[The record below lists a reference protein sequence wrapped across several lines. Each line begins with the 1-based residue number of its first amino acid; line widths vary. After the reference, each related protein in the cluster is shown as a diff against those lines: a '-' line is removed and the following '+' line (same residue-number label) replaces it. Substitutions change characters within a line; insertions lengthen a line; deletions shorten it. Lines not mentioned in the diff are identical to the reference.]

1 MADAPRICDTAPDL
15 VNFKFRLPRLKE
27 AIRRKRKIK
36 IIAIGSSSTAGE
48 GHIVPYPCRL
58 ELALRDGFHGSMID
72 VLNRGIGG
80 QEAPSELSRFEPDVI
95 DEMPALVIWQ
105 VGTNAVF
112 RLGEFSFDDV
122 EASIATGLDWL
133 ADLPIDVVLMDL
145 QYTTGVIATV
155 VNPDIKF
162 AEDMVSRIARV
173 ADKAGVN
180 VFRRFALMK
189 RWSVDGLVPMSELI
203 DPTDNDKLHMGDWA
217 TNCMTQ
223 ALFGAIKQ
231 KLEMEGTT

>member
-1 MADAPRICDTAPDL
+1 MADAPRTCDTAPDL
-15 VNFKFRLPRLKE
+15 VNFRFPLPHLKQ
-27 AIRRKRKIK
+27 ALQRKRKIK
-36 IIAIGSSSTAGE
+36 IVAIGSSSTAGE
-48 GHIVPYPCRL
+48 ANIVPYPCRL
-58 ELALRDGFHGSMID
+58 ELALRDRFHGSMID

-112 RLGEFSFDDV
+112 RLKEFNFDDV
-122 EASIATGLDWL
+122 AGSIATGLDWL

-145 QYTTGVIATV
+145 QYTTAV
-155 VNPDIKF
+155 VEPDIKF
-162 AEDMVSRIARV
+162 AEDMVSRISNV
-173 ADKAGVN
+173 AAKAGVN

-189 RWSVDGLVPMSELI
+189 RWFAEDHIPMLELVDPA
-203 DPTDNDKLHMGDWA
+203 DNDKLHMSDWA

-223 ALFGAIKQ
+223 ALFGAIRQ
-231 KLEMEGTT
+231 KLETDGNT

>member
-15 VNFKFRLPRLKE
+15 VNFKFRLPHLKE
-27 AIRRKRKIK
+27 ALRRERKIK
-36 IIAIGSSSTAGE
+36 IVAIGSSSTAGE
-48 GHIVPYPCRL
+48 GHIVPYPYRL
-58 ELALRDGFHGSMID
+58 ELALRDRFHGPMVD

-80 QEAPSELSRFEPDVI
+80 QEAPSELSRFEPDVM

-122 EASIATGLDWL
+122 EASIATGLGWL
-133 ADLPIDVVLMDL
+133 ADLPMDVVLMDL
-145 QYTTGVIATV
+145 QYTTGVIAPV
-155 VNPDIKF
+155 INPDIKF
-162 AEDMVSRIARV
+162 AEDMVSRISTV

-189 RWSVDGLVPMSELI
+189 RWFVDGQVPMSELI
-203 DPTDNDKLHMGDWA
+203 DPIDPDKLHMSDWA

-223 ALFGAIKQ
+223 ALYGAINQ
-231 KLEMEGTT
+231 ALEADGVT

>member
-1 MADAPRICDTAPDL
+1 MPDAPRTCDTAPDL
-15 VNFKFRLPRLKE
+15 VNFKYPLPHLKE
-27 AIRRKRKIK
+27 ALQRKRKIK
-36 IIAIGSSSTAGE
+36 IVALGSSSTAGE

-58 ELALRDGFHGSMID
+58 ELALRDLFHGRMID

-112 RLGEFSFDDV
+112 RLKEFNFDDV
-122 EASIATGLDWL
+122 AGSIATGLDWL
-133 ADLPIDVVLMDL
+133 AELPIDVVLMDL
-145 QYTTGVIATV
+145 QYTTAVIE
-155 VNPDIKF
+155 PDIKF
-162 AEDMVSRIARV
+162 AEDMVSRISTV
-173 ADKAGVN
+173 AEKAGVN

-189 RWSVDGLVPMSELI
+189 RWSVDGQVPMSELI
-203 DPTDNDKLHMGDWA
+203 DPTDNDKLHMSDWA

-223 ALFGAIKQ
+223 ALYGAIKQ
-231 KLEMEGTT
+231 ALEAEGVI